1 MTTSIQTLDPSTEP
15 HLSTE
20 LRGSVTDYRREARAP
35 NTRRAY
41 RAALAAFAAFAE
53 SSGRPGIPASPE
65 TVAAYLSH
73 QANEG
78 RRCSTVSVHAAA
90 IGYAHRLAG
99 HPNPC
104 DSPLVGEVVRGIRR
118 TTGAAPKQA
127 AALTL
132 PRLAQAVMS
141 VDRSSVRGRRDA
153 ALLTL
158 GFALAARRSELVALD
173 LDDLEDDGEGLLVRV
188 RRSKTDQE
196 GQGAVLYVPMA
207 RELLGACAVRAVRDW
222 ISDLAE
228 AAGPLFRSIRK
239 GGSIGGRLS
248 DRAVD
253 LVVRS
258 MTGDVGGAATF
269 SAHSLRAGL
278 VTTLAAKGRTEF
290 EIMEQS
296 RHKSSAMIRT
306 YAREADAKRASPLH
320 GAW

>member
-1 MTTSIQTLDPSTEP
+1 MTNRVQTLEPSTDSS
-15 HLSTE
+15 LSVE
-20 LRGSVTDYRREARAP
+20 LQDPVTDFLRESRAP
-35 NTRRAY
+35 NTHRAY
-41 RAALAAFAAFAE
+41 RAALAAFSALCEA
-53 SSGRPGIPASPE
+53 SGRRAIPASPPS
-65 TVAAYLSH
+65 VAAYLAS
-73 QANEG
+73 QATLG

-90 IGYAHRLAG
+90 ISYAHRVAG

-104 DSPLVGEVVRGIRR
+104 DLALVREVLRGIRR
-118 TTGAAPKQA
+118 TTGVAPKQA

-132 PRLAQAVMS
+132 PRLAQAVIHL
-141 VDRSSVRGRRDA
+141 DRGSVRGRRDA

-173 LDDLEDDGEGLLVRV
+173 VEDLEDDGEGLLVRV

-196 GQGAVLYVPMA
+196 GKGVVLYVPQACEFLDVCAA
-207 RELLGACAVRAVRDW
+207 RAVRAW
-222 ISDLAE
+222 IGDLAGST
-228 AAGPLFRSIRK
+228 GPLFRSVRK
-239 GGSIGGRLS
+239 DGAIGGRLS

-258 MTGDVGGAATF
+258 VSGDFDSGAAF

-278 VTTLAAKGRTEF
+278 ITTLAAQGRTEL

-296 RHKSSAMIRT
+296 RHKSSAMVRT
-306 YAREADAKRASPLH
+306 YARAQNAKHASPLH

>member
-1 MTTSIQTLDPSTEP
+1 MTTRIPTLDSPVDPGHS
-15 HLSTE
+15 LE
-20 LRGSVTDYRREARAP
+20 LQDLVTDFLRESRAP

-41 RAALAAFAAFAE
+41 RAALAAFSAFCEA
-53 SSGRPGIPASPE
+53 SGRSAIPASPPS
-65 TVAAYLSH
+65 VAAYLASR
-73 QANEG
+73 AGGG

-90 IGYAHRLAG
+90 ISYAHRVAG

-104 DSPLVGEVVRGIRR
+104 DSALVREVVRGIRR
-118 TTGAAPKQA
+118 TTGVAPKQA

-132 PRLAQAVMS
+132 PRLAQAVMRL
-141 VDRSSVRGRRDA
+141 DRTAVRGRRDA

-173 LDDLEDDGEGLLVRV
+173 VEDLEDDGEGLLVRV

-196 GQGAVLYVPMA
+196 GQGAVLYVPQA
-207 RELLGACAVRAVRDW
+207 CELLDVCAVRAVRAW
-222 ISDLAE
+222 IVDLAGTT
-228 AAGPLFRSIRK
+228 GPLFRSVRK
-239 GGSIGGRLS
+239 GGTVGGRLS

-258 MTGDVGGAATF
+258 VTGEVGSAAAF

-278 VTTLAAKGRTEF
+278 VTTLAAQGRTEL

-296 RHKSSAMIRT
+296 RHKSSAMVRT
-306 YAREADAKRASPLH
+306 YARSQDAKRASPLH

>member
-1 MTTSIQTLDPSTEP
+1 MATTTQPLDPTPEP
-15 HLSTE
+15 HLSTQLGE
-20 LRGSVTDYRREARAP
+20 SVTDFLRESRAP

-41 RAALAAFAAFAE
+41 RAALAAFSAFCE
-53 SSGRPGIPASPE
+53 SSGCTAIPASPQ
-65 TVAAYLSH
+65 TVAAYLAR
-73 QANEG
+73 QARDG

-90 IGYAHRLAG
+90 ITYAHRVAG

-104 DSPLVGEVVRGIRR
+104 DSALVREVVRGIRR
-118 TTGAAPKQA
+118 STGVAPKQA
-127 AALTL
+127 PALTL
-132 PRLAQAVMS
+132 PRLAQAVTRL
-141 VDRSSVRGRRDA
+141 DRTSVRGRRDA

-173 LDDLEDDGEGLLVRV
+173 VEDLDDDGEGLFVRV

-196 GQGAVLYVPMA
+196 SRGAVLYVPMA
-207 RELLGACAVRAVRDW
+207 RELLDLCAVRAVRAW
-222 ISDLAE
+222 IADLAE
-228 AAGPLFRSIRK
+228 SVGPLFRSVRK
-239 GGSIGGRLS
+239 GGAIGSRLS

-258 MTGDVGGAATF
+258 VSVDVGGPFAF

-278 VTTLAAKGRTEF
+278 VTTLAAQGRTEL

-306 YAREADAKRASPLH
+306 YARTEDAKRASPLH